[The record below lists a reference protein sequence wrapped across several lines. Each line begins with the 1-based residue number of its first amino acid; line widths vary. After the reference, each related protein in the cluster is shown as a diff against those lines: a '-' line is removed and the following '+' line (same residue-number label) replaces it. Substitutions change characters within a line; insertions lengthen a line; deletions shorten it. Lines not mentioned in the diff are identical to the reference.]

1 MDSNRR
7 GRIADD
13 SGFIVSESLTCSLNF
28 RHGVCALSIFRVKIL
43 VFRAK
48 NRRAGKYVAVQQ
60 KFRYRPGNGGR
71 RFAAAPPKGKKMSNS
86 PFEVPNEMRDFAER
100 SVEQAR
106 KAFEGFL
113 TVAQR
118 ASGVAS
124 EAAKTAPGVKSV
136 GAHVLSYTERNVN
149 AAFDLAQ
156 KLVKV
161 KDPQEA
167 LALQSEYLKTQ
178 LAVLQEQAKELG
190 SVMQKS
196 LTPGSSS

>member
-1 MDSNRR
+1 MLHCNKNAAIHRPE
-7 GRIADD
+7 A
-13 SGFIVSESLTCSLNF
+13 ESRPLTE
-28 RHGVCALSIFRVKIL
+28 
-43 VFRAK
+43 
-48 NRRAGKYVAVQQ
+48 GKGL
-60 KFRYRPGNGGR
+60 PG
-71 RFAAAPPKGKKMSNS
+71 S
-86 PFEVPNEMRDFAER
+86 PFEIPNELRDFAER

-113 TVAQR
+113 SVAQR
-118 ASGVAS
+118 ASGGVGDAANTS
-124 EAAKTAPGVKSV
+124 QGGAKTV

-156 KLVKV
+156 KLARA

-190 SVMQKS
+190 SIVQKS
-196 LTPGSSS
+196 LTPGSGSLGSS

>member
-1 MDSNRR
+1 MLHCSKKV
-7 GRIADD
+7 
-13 SGFIVSESLTCSLNF
+13 FIGPETVD
-28 RHGVCALSIFRVKIL
+28 A
-43 VFRAK
+43 
-48 NRRAGKYVAVQQ
+48 
-60 KFRYRPGNGGR
+60 
-71 RFAAAPPKGKKMSNS
+71 RFAAATPRGKSMANS

-118 ASGVAS
+118 TSGVAG
-124 EAAKTAPGVKSV
+124 EAAKTSQGGAKSV
-136 GAHVLSYTERNVN
+136 SAHVLSYTERNVN

-156 KLVKV
+156 KLVKA

-190 SVMQKS
+190 SVVQKS
-196 LTPGSSS
+196 LTPGSS